1 MVQYRK
7 RRRMQEGGT
16 TTEEE
21 QPKNRPITTDQE
33 LLDEVGNLAAGNVG
47 GVPQVN
53 AVLQGDPKDKELLDS
68 TKYTVGVRPN
78 PFKEFYT
85 TGDAPDD
92 ATSGDF
98 GIAAEDSATTQGGKS
113 LIDLVDDAYE
123 PAKAKQVYGSFDV
136 DEPKAKEGIGQAG
149 EVTKIKD
156 SLTDMDAA
164 QIEDS
169 EAIITKEEL
178 EDIQGKVSDGSLA
191 VAQTEDLDE
200 RATTRYQLGELMDS
214 LEEGKPPPAWASP
227 AIRKVSAIMQSRGMG
242 ASSMA
247 AAAMTQAVME
257 SGVTIASQDANK
269 YANIQ
274 LTNLNNKQK
283 TALQNALTVAAMDR
297 ANLNARLKA
306 AVTNAQSL
314 LTIDVKN
321 LDAQQQTNAINYNA
335 LTQALFKDTAE
346 INAREAFN
354 AKNEMQVEQFFAEL
368 EAQVET
374 ANENRKASIEQFNVG
389 QENTIEQFNATLR
402 DSRQK
407 FDANMKFAVDQSNVN
422 WRRQINTAD
431 TATQNETNR
440 INVQNQYNASQNA
453 LNNYWQKLRD
463 NASWNFQKIESL
475 MQRQHEIGIMAM
487 EFANS
492 EKLYDKQ
499 QRDDFAKAA
508 GNWVANWLE
517 DSLDDAAEEV
527 VGTDTDDTDT
537 ETES

>member
-1 MVQYRK
+1 
-7 RRRMQEGGT
+7 MQEGGT
-16 TTEEE
+16 TTEQE
-21 QPKNRPITTDQE
+21 QPKNKPITTDQE
-33 LLDEVGNLAAGNVG
+33 LMDEVGNLAAGNQG

-53 AVLQGDPKDKELLDS
+53 AVLQGSPKDKEILKKSD
-68 TKYTVGVRPN
+68 YTVGVDPTS
-78 PFKEFYT
+78 PFDPRTMDYDSDEFQTTEYT
-85 TGDAPDD
+85 PGPDL
-92 ATSGDF
+92 GEE
-98 GIAAEDSATTQGGKS
+98 IRKAEDKRFK
-113 LIDLVDDAYE
+113 DADVKTVE
-123 PAKAKQVYGSFDV
+123 GEFDV
-136 DEPKAKEGIGQAG
+136 DVPTAKEGLGQAG
-149 EVTKIKD
+149 DVTKIQD
-156 SLTDMDAA
+156 SITEMDAA

-214 LEEGKPPPAWASP
+214 LEEGKPPPPWASP
-227 AIRKVSAIMQSRGMG
+227 AIRKVSAIMQSRGLG

-247 AAAMTQAVME
+247 AAAMTQAVRE
-257 SGVTIASQDANK
+257 SGGTIASQDANK

-283 TALQNALTVAAMDR
+283 TALQNALTIAAMDR

-374 ANENRKASIEQFNVG
+374 ANENRKASVEQFNVG

-517 DSLDDAAEEV
+517 DSLDDAAEAV
-527 VGTDTDDTDT
+527 VETDDTETGDDET
-537 ETES
+537 TES